1 MQFILSK
8 NTKMA
13 EKLYDYIKENV
24 NENDKVLDLYC
35 GTGSIGIYVSEK
47 AKNILGIEIK
57 DEAIEDAKLNAIEN
71 NANNIEFICG
81 KTDNALYNIKKID
94 TIIVD
99 PPRVGLSNRVKNY
112 ILK

>member
-1 MQFILSK
+1 
-8 NTKMA
+8 MA

-81 KTDNALYNIKKID
+81 KTDNDLYNIKKID
-94 TIIVD
+94 NKN
-99 PPRVGLSNRVKNY
+99 LSCKYCVK
-112 ILK
+112 